1 MTCCWRVRPSARS
14 HPLKVERRADHTSG
28 PRRNSGFNDRLTSF
42 VVQPRGYAGN
52 SGGAYNGYN
61 GSVYG
66 GRSTSG
72 YNGSGYGGRT
82 DGAYG
87 DPYRSGSYRGGTTYG
102 SNNTRWTY
110 PQAEAMV
117 RQGYR
122 RVLGREPDPG
132 ARSWVNEV
140 VRNGWSQRQL
150 ESALRD
156 SPEARG
162 R

>member
-1 MTCCWRVRPSARS
+1 MSS
-14 HPLKVERRADHTSG
+14 
-28 PRRNSGFNDRLTSF
+28 
-42 VVQPRGYAGN
+42 
-52 SGGAYNGYN
+52 
-61 GSVYG
+61 
-66 GRSTSG
+66 
-72 YNGSGYGGRT
+72 YNGSGYGGRN

-87 DPYRSGSYRGGTTYG
+87 AYRSGSYRGGATYG
-102 SNNTRWTY
+102 SSNTRWTY

-140 VRNGWSQRQL
+140 VRNSWSQRQL
-150 ESALRD
+150 EEALGN